1 MKRYK
6 IVVAYDGTD
15 FHGWALQPTVSS
27 ISQTLQDTFFD
38 VFKENISLVGASRT
52 DAGVHALGQVA
63 RFHTNINIDVGR
75 IMHAWQSR
83 LPGSIIIRSLSRITN
98 DFHPHYGL
106 LNKTYYYHIFGTRP
120 LPFLQRYG
128 LYTARNFDVQQ
139 LQDMMRLFVGTH
151 DFSAFSTGMPI
162 GDNPI
167 CTVDNIGLTYYRR
180 FGVYRISITGNRFL
194 RHMVRRM
201 VGAALISAE
210 KKNKV
215 SVADVQNILV
225 GRSIEHCLPCAPAK
239 GLVLYTVHYKQ

>member
-27 ISQTLQDTFFD
+27 ISQTLQDTFYD
-38 VFKENISLVGASRT
+38 IFKENISLVGASRT
-52 DAGVHALGQVA
+52 DAGVHALGQIA
-63 RFHTNINIDVGR
+63 RFHANIDIDIGR
-75 IMHAWQSR
+75 IVHAWQSR
-83 LPGSIIIRSLSRITN
+83 LPGSIVIRSLDQVID
-98 DFHPHYGL
+98 DFHPHHGL
-106 LNKTYYYHIFGTRP
+106 TNKTYYYHLFKTRP
-120 LPFLQRYG
+120 LPFLDRYG
-128 LYTARNFDVQQ
+128 LYTARDFDVQQ
-139 LQDMMRLFVGTH
+139 LQDALSLFTGTH
-151 DFSAFSTGMPI
+151 DFSAFSTGTPI

-167 CTVDNIGLTYYRR
+167 CTIHDIGLSYYQR

-215 SVADVQNILV
+215 SVADVHNTLV
-225 GRSIEHCLPCAPAK
+225 ARSVEHGLPCAPAK
-239 GLVLYTVHYKQ
+239 GLVLYTVRYK